1 MFLTT
6 LIIVFSLMIL
16 AVAGI
21 GIKMIFKKDGKF
33 EKKCSVIN
41 PKTGEKISACMRCEE
56 QCVEKQ

>member
-1 MFLTT
+1 
-6 LIIVFSLMIL
+6 MIL

-56 QCVEKQ
+56 QCAEKQ

>member
-6 LIIVFSLMIL
+6 LIIAFSLMIL

>member
-1 MFLTT
+1 
-6 LIIVFSLMIL
+6 MIL

-33 EKKCSVIN
+33 EKKCSVVN
-41 PKTGEKISACMRCEE
+41 PKTGKKISACMRCEE

>member
-21 GIKMIFKKDGKF
+21 GINMIFKKDGKF
-33 EKKCSVIN
+33 EKKCSVVN
-41 PKTGEKISACMRCEE
+41 PKTGKKISACMRCEE